1 MTEASPS
8 LPPSQR
14 DVDKSNDDDTED
26 LMNTNDPLSETYN
39 NPFDSQNSDPETQAN
54 ENIQQQRE
62 NEDTH
67 LRQLHREMNESQN
80 LPNTQTEVRTNVQPD
95 TASIVHN
102 EQLLLAPSTS
112 RRAPPIQTSRAE
124 NQVPLP
130 FVFNATTQRQ
140 QRALIVDAIRFTEN
154 LVYNSTNSLPF
165 ETEVNSIY
173 SIPLIREHHDAY
185 LFFINSKTCE
195 ANYSDNSFNVNF
207 PPVPNV
213 NTKTFSKTINPQ
225 DIFTPIQDVF
235 CHFLDKLQEANEFL
249 ENPVF
254 LPSAFDEL
262 RSKDNFFETSD
273 VDRIRQSH
281 NPHHWLLRDLIQIN
295 NFQYKFF
302 SELVLLD
309 NSTIP
314 QIQIYS
320 LFLRKFFRFNYQLIW
335 NQIDQKAFQNFPQYF
350 SKEELLPFLI
360 SEENK
365 HPRFVNL
372 TIIDSDI
379 IFQLNFLSSALTH
392 VTTPI
397 RPIGHNIDVQTGK
410 TVINQNEPKSV
421 SVTAQK
427 VTTTQTDLLNT
438 NLPENRNLPDSF
450 TASTSYPFQVTTR
463 TINTRNDT
471 QDGFSINN
479 PSSIRSNNNSISF
492 SQNQPQLPATNPLVR
507 FNNIQRI
514 SSNTNNS
521 QNNQNQANISNT
533 SNVPSQFHLNTITTG
548 SNRIMSNPFLSR
560 PPLNTLNAGDSY
572 SLTSTNPNNF
582 QTNTALNATNMNPQ
596 TLYQPHTTPLQ
607 QMNQPSYSAL
617 QAIPNNSAG
626 QNTTFPVITTQNY
639 TVPFVAMNKSV
650 KPFDGLDHQYTPEEY
665 LQQIDAHIIFTMGEQ
680 PIDPVAYNQ
689 WHKRKMAYIQCS
701 LSGIALS
708 WFLRLHESYKNDW
721 SAFVSAFKKQFS
733 SQKTAYY
740 AQVEAQALT
749 KKDTES
755 VRHYALKVQQL
766 VEKGWYNES
775 AATINLKCNENIYT
789 RFTKETERF
798 CP

>member
-14 DVDKSNDDDTED
+14 DVDKSNDDDNED
-26 LMNTNDPLSETYN
+26 LMNTNDPLLSETYN
-39 NPFDSQNSDPETQAN
+39 NPFDSQNSDPETQTN
-54 ENIQQQRE
+54 EYIQQQRE

-67 LRQLHREMNESQN
+67 LRQLHQEMNESQN

-95 TASIVHN
+95 TTSIVHT
-102 EQLLLAPSTS
+102 EQLRLAPSTS

-165 ETEVNSIY
+165 ENELNSIY

-213 NTKTFSKTINPQ
+213 NTKTFSKTINPH

-273 VDRIRQSH
+273 VDKIRQSH

-397 RPIGHNIDVQTGK
+397 RPIGHNIDVQTEK
-410 TVINQNEPKSV
+410 TVNPTNQNEPKSV
-421 SVTAQK
+421 SVTA
-427 VTTTQTDLLNT
+427 
-438 NLPENRNLPDSF
+438 
-450 TASTSYPFQVTTR
+450 
-463 TINTRNDT
+463 
-471 QDGFSINN
+471 
-479 PSSIRSNNNSISF
+479 
-492 SQNQPQLPATNPLVR
+492 
-507 FNNIQRI
+507 
-514 SSNTNNS
+514 
-521 QNNQNQANISNT
+521 
-533 SNVPSQFHLNTITTG
+533 
-548 SNRIMSNPFLSR
+548 
-560 PPLNTLNAGDSY
+560 
-572 SLTSTNPNNF
+572 
-582 QTNTALNATNMNPQ
+582 
-596 TLYQPHTTPLQ
+596 
-607 QMNQPSYSAL
+607 
-617 QAIPNNSAG
+617 
-626 QNTTFPVITTQNY
+626 
-639 TVPFVAMNKSV
+639 
-650 KPFDGLDHQYTPEEY
+650 
-665 LQQIDAHIIFTMGEQ
+665 
-680 PIDPVAYNQ
+680 
-689 WHKRKMAYIQCS
+689 
-701 LSGIALS
+701 
-708 WFLRLHESYKNDW
+708 
-721 SAFVSAFKKQFS
+721 KK
-733 SQKTAYY
+733 
-740 AQVEAQALT
+740 
-749 KKDTES
+749 
-755 VRHYALKVQQL
+755 
-766 VEKGWYNES
+766 
-775 AATINLKCNENIYT
+775 
-789 RFTKETERF
+789 
-798 CP
+798 